1 MAEIIWQLLR
11 LRNKHHKKFWK
22 VFLPPESTLSST
34 LKLSGR
40 RKNACSCCNNHVCQ
54 SFHCILKLTNL
65 SLIHQ
70 DNENATLKRFT
81 KLLEAE
87 QSAQVHATAL
97 NAVKKELDQIQLACT
112 TSHQPSDIQEH
123 FNTARHVMKLNDKS
137 QQKLQDLT
145 ADMGLLDLELPQQMT
160 NTDRE
165 YLKKYTFA
173 QAQQ

>member
-40 RKNACSCCNNHVCQ
+40 SKNTCSCHNNHVCQ
-54 SFHCILKLTNL
+54 SFHCLLKLTNS

-87 QSAQVHATAL
+87 WSAQVHATAL
-97 NAVKKELDQIQLACT
+97 NAVKKELDWIQLAHT
-112 TSHQPSDIQEH
+112 TSHQHQTSE
-123 FNTARHVMKLNDKS
+123 NTSMLP
-137 QQKLQDLT
+137 
-145 ADMGLLDLELPQQMT
+145 DMSFSFMT
-160 NTDRE
+160 SCNRS
-165 YLKKYTFA
+165 F
-173 QAQQ
+173 